1 MLPPIEVAA
10 ERTHDVRKGRI
21 PMNRL
26 KLIPWFLGVAL
37 VAGSLVG
44 ANRLANPDSTN
55 SGGAPVDPKKP
66 KNTAIVDG
74 LVVKGTVDSDPSSMS
89 YFLPSHMPSGTIKEV
104 LVRNGAEVKPG
115 DVLVKFDD
123 QFLQIDLKEASSA
136 FNVAVTKYNQAKAL
150 KDQHARTVE
159 QAKLA
164 VTNAEYLQKRA
175 DEGVALAIRNFDKL
189 NKLGSGDQ
197 TLAELEKR
205 RLDDPLIFEAKTKVE
220 IAKNNVSAKKK
231 DVELAECQPVAET
244 ANEAQYTC
252 ELMKAKIEKV
262 NLAIAR
268 CVWKAD
274 IGGVIEQVTAT
285 PGLVVGQQSRAP
297 LFYLIPGGPRIVR
310 AEVVPD
316 FSYKIKDKIGQ
327 KVTITDDTNT
337 ALTYEGTV
345 KRIGSAFL
353 NKRNGGAADLIAG
366 KASVALEIEIE
377 VTDAAPAG
385 KSPLRVG
392 QPVRVAFP

>member
-1 MLPPIEVAA
+1 MWPPIEVTS
-10 ERTHDVRKGRI
+10 ERTHDVPKGRI

-26 KLIPWFLGVAL
+26 KLIPWLLGVAL
-37 VAGSLVG
+37 VAGSLIG
-44 ANRLANPDSTN
+44 ANRLANPDTTSG
-55 SGGAPVDPKKP
+55 GGAPNDPKKA

-89 YFLPSHMPSGTIKEV
+89 FFLPSHMPSGTIKEV

-123 QFLQIDLKEASSA
+123 QFLQIDLKEATSA
-136 FNVAVTKYNQAKAL
+136 FNVAVTKFNQAKAL
-150 KDQHARTVE
+150 KDQHGRTVE

-164 VTNAEYLQKRA
+164 VTNAEYLQARA
-175 DEGVALAIRNFDKL
+175 EEGVALATRNFDKL
-189 NKLGSGDQ
+189 NKLSGDL
-197 TLAELEKR
+197 TTAELEKR
-205 RLDDPLIFEAKTKVE
+205 RLDDPMIFEAKTKVE
-220 IAKNNVSAKKK
+220 IAKNNVSAKALDQKL
-231 DVELAECQPVAET
+231 VEGQPVAET
-244 ANEAQYTC
+244 ANEAQFTC
-252 ELMKAKIEKV
+252 ELMQTKIEKIK
-262 NLAIAR
+262 LAIER

-353 NKRNGGAADLIAG
+353 NKRNGGAADLLAG